1 MLMYVGWLKVKP
13 NGLATPD
20 LLYLIADIDLIEY
33 ASLSVYDF
41 KEICGKLQHSQHQR
55 EAVENDMEQPTKA
68 AAP

>member
-1 MLMYVGWLKVKP
+1 MDVGWLNVRA

-20 LLYLIADIDLIEY
+20 LFYLIADICLTEY
-33 ASLSVYDF
+33 TSLSVYDF
-41 KEICGKLQHSQHQR
+41 KEMCGKLQLSQHQR